1 MFCRARNPLPRVSG
15 TMWNDR
21 FEIVIVDPEDH
32 YARALADTLRPL
44 GFEPR
49 LGASLVEARSAV
61 RQDAP
66 DFALVGLMK
75 PRDLDVK
82 RLREELATL
91 NGCRT
96 LVLVEPGMEGYEHV
110 LRSLGVRLV
119 LPRGLEP
126 RQVAQWL
133 LAQGEIR
140 QLEQQNVK
148 LTQMIDDRVNYETLV
163 GGSAPMRALY
173 RLLDQIARTDGTV
186 LIAGEEGVEKIEV
199 AQALHARGSRA
210 RNPLVVVDCASCAGD
225 PAGAEVFGPVGRGA
239 HPLGPHQGHS
249 AFARAG
255 KGTVVLHRVEML
267 APDAQRRLLEFLHH
281 PFFQDETPGAP
292 QPLARLIV
300 TAAPNLFGRVE
311 AGQFNRELYF
321 RMNVLQVRVPPLR
334 ERREDIPMLAQAYLR
349 AALNSHS
356 GHAAPASAFSSQAM
370 LALFQY
376 DWPRN
381 LAELRD
387 VICKLTET
395 SRGAQIELDDLP
407 EPLRDK
413 PESRQPEA
421 RPAGGFGN
429 MPLKEAKRRFET
441 EYFTGLLKRTRGNMT
456 MASRFSRV
464 GRPYLYKKIREY
476 GLEPEKFR

>member
-1 MFCRARNPLPRVSG
+1 
-15 TMWNDR
+15 MWNDR

-49 LGASLVEARSAV
+49 LGASLAEARSAV

-66 DFALVGLMK
+66 DFALIGLMK

-82 RLREELATL
+82 RMREEIAAL

-96 LVLVEPGMEGYEHV
+96 LVLVAPGMEGYEHV
-110 LRSLGVRLV
+110 LRSMGARLV
-119 LPRGLEP
+119 LPRELEP
-126 RQVAQWL
+126 RQIAQWL

-148 LTQMIDDRVNYETLV
+148 LSQMIDDRVSYETLI
-163 GGSAPMRALY
+163 GGSTPMRALY
-173 RLLDQIARTDGTV
+173 RLLDQVARTDGTV
-186 LIAGEEGVEKIEV
+186 LITGEEGIEKIEV
-199 AQALHARGSRA
+199 AQALHQRGSRA
-210 RNPLVVVDCASCAGD
+210 KCPIVIVDCAVCAGD
-225 PAGAEVFGPVGRGA
+225 PAGAEVFGPIGRGA
-239 HPLGPHQGHS
+239 HPMGPHQGRS

-255 KGTVVLHRVEML
+255 KGTIVLHRVEML
-267 APDAQRRLLEFLHH
+267 APVAQRRLLEFLHH

-292 QPLARLIV
+292 QPLARLI
-300 TAAPNLFGRVE
+300 TTSEPNLFGRVE
-311 AGQFNRELYF
+311 AGQFDRELYF

-334 ERREDIPMLAQAYLR
+334 ERREDIPMLAQAFLR
-349 AALNSHS
+349 AALATQN
-356 GHAAPASAFSSQAM
+356 GRATQASTFSSQAM

-387 VICKLTET
+387 VVFQIVES
-395 SRGAQIELDDLP
+395 SRGVQIEFEDLP
-407 EPLRDK
+407 EALRDK
-413 PESRQPEA
+413 PESHQAEA
-421 RPAGGFGN
+421 RSANGFGN
-429 MPLKEAKRRFET
+429 IPLKEAKRRFET

-476 GLEPEKFR
+476 GIEPETFR

>member
-1 MFCRARNPLPRVSG
+1 
-15 TMWNDR
+15 MWNDR
-21 FEIVIVDPEDH
+21 FEIIIVDPEDH

-49 LGASLVEARSAV
+49 IGANFADARSGV

-66 DFALVGLMK
+66 DFALIGITR

-91 NGCRT
+91 DGCRT
-96 LVLVEPGMEGYEHV
+96 LVLVAQGMEGYEHV

-119 LPRGLEP
+119 LPRDLEP
-126 RQVAQWL
+126 HQVAQWL

-140 QLEQQNVK
+140 QLEQQNVR
-148 LTQMIDDRVNYETLV
+148 LSQMIDDRVSYESLI
-163 GGSAPMRALY
+163 GGSAPMRAMY
-173 RLLDQIARTDGTV
+173 RLLDQVARTDGTV
-186 LIAGEEGVEKIEV
+186 LISGEDGVEKIEV

-210 RNPLVVVDCASCAGD
+210 RNPIVVVDCAACAGD
-225 PAGAEVFGPVGRGA
+225 PAGSEVFGPVGRGA
-239 HPLGPHQGHS
+239 HALGPHQGHS

-255 KGTVVLHRVEML
+255 KGTIVLHRIEML
-267 APDAQRRLLEFLHH
+267 PAPAQRRLLEFLHH

-292 QPLARLIV
+292 QPLARIMV
-300 TAAPNLFGRVE
+300 TADPNLFGRVE
-311 AGQFNRELYF
+311 SGQFDRELFY

-334 ERREDIPMLAQAYLR
+334 ERREDIPMLAQHFLR
-349 AALNSHS
+349 QALAAQNGRTAQAS
-356 GHAAPASAFSSQAM
+356 GFSSQAM
-370 LALFQY
+370 LSFFQH

-381 LAELRD
+381 LVELKD
-387 VICKLTET
+387 VVEQLVG
-395 SRGAQIELDDLP
+395 SARGAQIEFDDLP
-407 EPLRDK
+407 EEIRGK
-413 PESRQPEA
+413 PEHNTAEQR
-421 RPAGGFGN
+421 RTNGFGN

-441 EYFTGLLKRTRGNMT
+441 EYFNGLLKRTRGNMT

-476 GLEPEKFR
+476 GIEPEKFR